1 MSFESG
7 FGGPRLPTGISS
19 ISEKKSGK
27 LSLFFFF
34 VVVFVTGWLL
44 QLNSTGG
51 GEFTVLGVV
60 LGRILSA
67 QLCK

>member
-1 MSFESG
+1 MALAAQG
-7 FGGPRLPTGISS
+7 FLQGFLPFLR
-19 ISEKKSGK
+19 KN
-27 LSLFFFF
+27 LANFHFFFF